1 VNAIDYAA
9 NRDVRNTT
17 IVREVD
23 RTRQRELWRWVLFSL
38 LLKGTGLFC
47 AWQHLQFLQQ
57 GYLVARTQTLR
68 AAEDETT
75 RRLKLEIETL
85 RAPQR
90 IEKLAT
96 ERLRM
101 VAPQAGQVIVLERVV
116 PSERPP
122 SSIVATR

>member
-1 VNAIDYAA
+1 VNAIDYAV

-38 LLKGTGLFC
+38 LLVGTGLFC
-47 AWQHLQFLQQ
+47 AWQHFQFLQQ
-57 GYLVARTQTLR
+57 GYLVTRTQTLR
-68 AAEDETT
+68 AAEEETT
-75 RRLKLEIETL
+75 RQLKLEIETL

-116 PSERPP
+116 PSEPPP

>member
-1 VNAIDYAA
+1 MNAIDYAA

-38 LLKGTGLFC
+38 LLVGTGLFC
-47 AWQHLQFLQQ
+47 AWQHFQFLQQ
-57 GYLVARTQTLR
+57 GYLVTRTQILR
-68 AAEDETT
+68 AAEEETT
-75 RRLKLEIETL
+75 RQLKLEIETL

-116 PSERPP
+116 PSEPPP

>member
-1 VNAIDYAA
+1 VNVVDYAI

-23 RTRQRELWRWVLFSL
+23 QTRQRELWRWVLFSL
-38 LLKGTGLFC
+38 LLVGTGLFC

-57 GYLVARTQTLR
+57 GYLIARTQTLQ
-68 AAEDETT
+68 AAEVETT

-90 IEKLAT
+90 IEQLAT
-96 ERLRM
+96 QKLHM
-101 VAPQAGQVIVLERVV
+101 VAPKGGQVIVLERVV
-116 PSERPP
+116 PSEPPP
-122 SSIVATR
+122 SSVVAAR

>member
-1 VNAIDYAA
+1 VNAIDYAV

-38 LLKGTGLFC
+38 LLVGTGLFC

-57 GYLVARTQTLR
+57 GYLVARTQALR
-68 AAEDETT
+68 ATEEETT

-96 ERLRM
+96 ERLHM

-116 PSERPP
+116 PSEPPP
-122 SSIVATR
+122 SSVVATR

>member
-1 VNAIDYAA
+1 MNAIDYAA

-38 LLKGTGLFC
+38 LLVGTGLFC
-47 AWQHLQFLQQ
+47 AWQHFQFLQQ
-57 GYLVARTQTLR
+57 GYLVTRTQTLR
-68 AAEDETT
+68 AAEEETT
-75 RRLKLEIETL
+75 RQLKLEIETL

-116 PSERPP
+116 PSEPPP

>member
-1 VNAIDYAA
+1 MNAIDYAV

-38 LLKGTGLFC
+38 LLVGTGLFC
-47 AWQHLQFLQQ
+47 AWQHFQFLQQ
-57 GYLVARTQTLR
+57 GYLVTRTQILR
-68 AAEDETT
+68 AAEEETT
-75 RRLKLEIETL
+75 RQLKLEIETL

-116 PSERPP
+116 PSEPPP

>member
-1 VNAIDYAA
+1 MNVIDYAI
-9 NRDVRNTT
+9 NRDVRNAA

-23 RTRQRELWRWVLFSL
+23 RTRQRELWRWVGLSL
-38 LLKGTGLFC
+38 LLVGTGVFC

-57 GYLVARTQTLR
+57 GYLVARTQALR
-68 AAEDETT
+68 AAEEETT

-96 ERLRM
+96 QKLHM
-101 VAPQAGQVIVLERVV
+101 VAPQGAQVIVLERVV
-116 PSERPP
+116 PSEPPP
-122 SSIVATR
+122 SSVVAAR

>member
-1 VNAIDYAA
+1 VNAIDYAV

-38 LLKGTGLFC
+38 LLVGTGLFC
-47 AWQHLQFLQQ
+47 AWQHFQFLQQ
-57 GYLVARTQTLR
+57 GYLVTRTQILR
-68 AAEDETT
+68 AAEEETT
-75 RRLKLEIETL
+75 RQLKLEIETL

-116 PSERPP
+116 PSEPPP

>member
-1 VNAIDYAA
+1 MNAIDYAV

-38 LLKGTGLFC
+38 LLVGTGLFC
-47 AWQHLQFLQQ
+47 AWQHFQFLQQ

-68 AAEDETT
+68 AAEEETT
-75 RRLKLEIETL
+75 RQLRLEIETL

-116 PSERPP
+116 PSEPPP